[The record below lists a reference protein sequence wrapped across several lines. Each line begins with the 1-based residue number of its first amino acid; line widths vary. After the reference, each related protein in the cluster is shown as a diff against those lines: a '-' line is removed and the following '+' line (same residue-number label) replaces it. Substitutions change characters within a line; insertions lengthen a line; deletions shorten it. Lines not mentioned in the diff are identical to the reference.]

1 MLYSV
6 IKKRNSHITTFSENV
21 LSGIL
26 KGHWSDGWIFNV
38 CFYTTHRYKIIYAFV
53 YIYRPEDKL
62 IIRET
67 R

>member
-26 KGHWSDGWIFNV
+26 KGIGQTVGYLTFAFTRRTDIKLYMHLST
-38 CFYTTHRYKIIYAFV
+38 YTGRRIN
-53 YIYRPEDKL
+53 
-62 IIRET
+62 
-67 R
+67 